1 MSILISVELLFGI
14 LRTMVGNDSNVDVLQ
29 LAICLTGT
37 TEVSTILAKYPH
49 WDRSP
54 RRLKLPALSKDS
66 FEVYNG
72 IDHIKP
78 PSWCG
83 DVNVS
88 RVNLQTSWRL
98 GRETVEKDFPV
109 LGKILTMIEDPSVNI
124 LAPMGI
130 DLMRTHHNSEDDD
143 TAEDFGQHQTPDA
156 DTAPAPEPDL
166 EDAIAEETPSGKHNP
181 CFDLDGD
188 GVYKARYLNAL
199 FKDFTDPGSRDRLKR
214 VACIPRYTVKQ
225 DQTDVVDH
233 DSIDGAPSIRMDSPI
248 AILLNCENH
257 LFVCIGEVN
266 DITFDSKHVDEI
278 SLETLTEPSVYVSYQ
293 VLCVVPATS
302 EDDPTLRNDWRWSH
316 RRLATHRV
324 SGRLIEPINPS
335 ISIREIG
342 NPAYLFESGV
352 LMALGASILER
363 LTSEEGKLLP
373 EVVSSDDFPYREATG
388 GFKSLQ

>member
-1 MSILISVELLFGI
+1 MQLVHLSAAAHMLLAMQREDNAGTKLMPTQLYTDIMIMIKNVYFCVVKCKIDDPSGKFWIILLGTDRLEELFGI
-14 LRTMVGNDSNVDVLQ
+14 LRTMVGNDFNVDVLQ

-54 RRLKLPALSKDS
+54 RRLKLPALSKDG

-166 EDAIAEETPSGKHNP
+166 EDAIAEETPSGK
-181 CFDLDGD
+181 
-188 GVYKARYLNAL
+188 
-199 FKDFTDPGSRDRLKR
+199 
-214 VACIPRYTVKQ
+214 
-225 DQTDVVDH
+225 
-233 DSIDGAPSIRMDSPI
+233 
-248 AILLNCENH
+248 
-257 LFVCIGEVN
+257 
-266 DITFDSKHVDEI
+266 
-278 SLETLTEPSVYVSYQ
+278 
-293 VLCVVPATS
+293 
-302 EDDPTLRNDWRWSH
+302 
-316 RRLATHRV
+316 
-324 SGRLIEPINPS
+324 
-335 ISIREIG
+335 
-342 NPAYLFESGV
+342 
-352 LMALGASILER
+352 
-363 LTSEEGKLLP
+363 
-373 EVVSSDDFPYREATG
+373 
-388 GFKSLQ
+388 